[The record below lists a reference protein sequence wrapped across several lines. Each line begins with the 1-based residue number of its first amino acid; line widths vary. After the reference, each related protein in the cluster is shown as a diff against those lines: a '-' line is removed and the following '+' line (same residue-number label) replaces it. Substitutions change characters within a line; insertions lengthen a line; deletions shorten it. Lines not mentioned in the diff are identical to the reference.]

1 VVEST
6 RLESERTGNRTVGSN
21 PTLSASSF
29 IFFHLQI
36 VVSIMVSA
44 LHRFPA
50 NDRRERGLQT
60 CPSVATVTAAKI
72 ASIS

>member
-21 PTLSASSF
+21 PTLSASFF
-29 IFFHLQI
+29 IYLYLEH

-44 LHRFPA
+44 LHRQQ
-50 NDRRERGLQT
+50 LT
-60 CPSVATVTAAKI
+60 YS
-72 ASIS
+72 S